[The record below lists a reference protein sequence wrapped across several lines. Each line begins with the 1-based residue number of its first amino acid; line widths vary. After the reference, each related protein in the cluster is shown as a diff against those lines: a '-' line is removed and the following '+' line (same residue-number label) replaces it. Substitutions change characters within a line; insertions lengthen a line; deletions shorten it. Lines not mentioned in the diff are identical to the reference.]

1 MLISDFDGV
10 IVDGM
15 EEYWWS
21 ARRAA
26 AQLLPAGA
34 QLPEAVPEA
43 FRRLRP
49 QVHHGWEM
57 PLLAA
62 VIAGYGQPL
71 AAFHA
76 DYASALAAS
85 LQQLAWPEAQLS
97 EALDAVRQQAIASDR
112 QAWLAL
118 HRPYP
123 WMLKA
128 LQRLESDGLPWAVLT
143 TKSAG
148 FTAELLS
155 SHQLHPQAIYGRE
168 DGPKPEV
175 LQRLLAQDARG
186 GRWRFLEDRRL
197 TLEAVRAVPVLDA
210 VHCLLVTW
218 GYLRPGDER
227 DLPAGIQLL
236 EPERLDQP
244 LAQWP
249 EAAIVQA
256 N

>member
-21 ARRAA
+21 ASRAA
-26 AQLLPAGA
+26 KQLLPAAA
-34 QLPEAVPEA
+34 QLPEAVPDA
-43 FRRLRP
+43 FRQLRP

-71 AAFHA
+71 AAFQN
-76 DYASALAAS
+76 DYAAALTAS
-85 LQQLAWPEAQLS
+85 QQQLGWSQEQLT
-97 EALDAVRQQAIASDR
+97 EALDAVRQQAIGSDR

-123 WMLKA
+123 WMLKG
-128 LQRLESDGLPWAVLT
+128 LQRLEAEGHPWAVLT

-148 FTAELLS
+148 FTAELLR

-175 LQRLLAQDARG
+175 LQRLLAQEAAPG
-186 GRWRFLEDRRL
+186 TWRFLEDRRL
-197 TLEAVRAVPVLDA
+197 TLEAVRAVPALNR
-210 VHCLLVTW
+210 VHCLLVRW
-218 GYLRPGDER
+218 GYLRPGDDR

-236 EPERLDQP
+236 EPAMLEQP
-244 LAQWP
+244 LAHWP

>member
-1 MLISDFDGV
+1 MA
-10 IVDGM
+10 
-15 EEYWWS
+15 WPQ
-21 ARRAA
+21 
-26 AQLLPAGA
+26 AQLT
-34 QLPEAVPEA
+34 
-43 FRRLRP
+43 
-49 QVHHGWEM
+49 
-57 PLLAA
+57 
-62 VIAGYGQPL
+62 
-71 AAFHA
+71 
-76 DYASALAAS
+76 
-85 LQQLAWPEAQLS
+85 

-112 QAWLAL
+112 QPWLAL

-128 LQRLESDGLPWAVLT
+128 LQRLESEGLPWAVLT

-175 LQRLLAQDARG
+175 LQRLLAQDSRG
-186 GRWRFLEDRRL
+186 GPWRFLEDRRL
-197 TLEAVRAVPVLDA
+197 TLEAVRAVPALDA

-218 GYLRPGDER
+218 GYLRPGDAQ

-236 EPERLDQP
+236 EPERLEQP

>member
-34 QLPEAVPEA
+34 QLPEAVPGA
-43 FRRLRP
+43 FRQLRP

-71 AAFHA
+71 AAFYV

-85 LQQLAWPEAQLS
+85 LQQLAWPQAQLT

-123 WMLKA
+123 WMLQA
-128 LQRLESDGLPWAVLT
+128 LQRLESEGLPWAVLT

-186 GRWRFLEDRRL
+186 GPWRFLEDRRL
-197 TLEAVRAVPVLDA
+197 TLEAVRAVPALDA

-218 GYLRPGDER
+218 GYLRPGDAQ

-236 EPERLDQP
+236 EPERLEQP

>member
-1 MLISDFDGV
+1 VLISDFDGV

-15 EEYWWS
+15 AEYWWS

-26 AQLLPAGA
+26 AQLLPVGS

-43 FRRLRP
+43 FQQLRP

-71 AAFHA
+71 AAFQS
-76 DYASALAAS
+76 DYAVALAAS
-85 LQQLAWPEAQLS
+85 QQQLGWSQAQLS
-97 EALDAVRQQAIASDR
+97 SALDAVRQQAIATDR
-112 QAWLAL
+112 EAWLKL

-123 WMLKA
+123 WMLSC
-128 LQRLESDGLPWAVLT
+128 LQRLESEGVPWGVLT
-143 TKSAG
+143 TKSAS
-148 FTAELLS
+148 FTAELLR
-155 SHQLHPQAIYGRE
+155 SHQLHPLVIYGRE

-175 LQRLLAQDARG
+175 LQRLLAQDASG
-186 GRWRFLEDRRL
+186 GPWRFLEDRRL
-197 TLEAVRAVPVLDA
+197 TLEAVRAVPALDG
-210 VHCLLVTW
+210 VHCLLATW
-218 GYLRPGDER
+218 GYLRPGDDQ
-227 DLPAGIQLL
+227 DLPSGIKLL
-236 EPERLDQP
+236 EPEQLDNP